1 MSTTVV
7 SGGGRSQEGTAW
19 LASRRYDRAMASVTR
34 SQAGVARKRRSESI
48 SRVLASV
55 EALLEE
61 GTLFTE
67 LPVLRIAE
75 ESGIARSTFYQ
86 YFPNK
91 SQLLIQVA
99 AVTSDTFLEAATA
112 WFSDAES
119 YRGGAATVEKVIGTM
134 LREYR
139 QHVAVMR
146 AVGELASYD
155 PEVAGFWFG
164 RINSFI
170 DLSATRV
177 QKWQHA
183 GAVREDLDPVETT
196 AALTWMV
203 GRAISQHVL
212 YPRDPLATDARLAK
226 SLAQVI
232 WRSLFD
238 SSIVSTPR

>member
-1 MSTTVV
+1 
-7 SGGGRSQEGTAW
+7 
-19 LASRRYDRAMASVTR
+19 MASVTR
-34 SQAGVARKRRSESI
+34 SQAGVVRKRRSESI

-55 EALLEE
+55 EALLAQ

-99 AVTSDTFLEAATA
+99 AVASDTFLEAATA
-112 WFSDAES
+112 WFSDTES
-119 YRGGAATVEKVIGTM
+119 YRGGAAAVERVIRTM
-134 LREYR
+134 LDEYR
-139 QHVAVMR
+139 RHVAVMR
-146 AVGELASYD
+146 AVGEVASYD

-164 RINSFI
+164 RINSFV
-170 DLSATRV
+170 DVAATHV
-177 QKWQHA
+177 QNWQRA
-183 GAVREDLDPVETT
+183 GVVRAELDSVETT

-203 GRAISQHVL
+203 ERAISQHVL
-212 YPRDPLATDARLAK
+212 NPRDVLATDARLEK

-238 SSIVSTPR
+238 AAITST

>member
-1 MSTTVV
+1 MP
-7 SGGGRSQEGTAW
+7 
-19 LASRRYDRAMASVTR
+19 SVTR
-34 SQAGVARKRRSESI
+34 SQAAVARQRRSEAI
-48 SRVLASV
+48 SRVLVAV
-55 EALLEE
+55 EALLQE
-61 GTLFTE
+61 GTRFTE

-99 AVTSDTFLEAATA
+99 GVASDTFLEAATA
-112 WFSDAES
+112 WFSGAES
-119 YRGGAATVEKVIGTM
+119 YRGGAAAVQEVIGAM

-146 AVGELASYD
+146 AVGEVASYD

-170 DLSATRV
+170 DLSAVHV
-177 QKWQHA
+177 QRWQGA
-183 GAVREDLDPVETT
+183 GVVREDLDPVETT

-203 GRAISQHVL
+203 ERAITQHVL
-212 YPRDPLATDARLAK
+212 YPRDPVATDARLAK

-238 SSIVSTPR
+238 SSTVATA

>member
-1 MSTTVV
+1 MP
-7 SGGGRSQEGTAW
+7 
-19 LASRRYDRAMASVTR
+19 SVTR
-34 SQAGVARKRRSESI
+34 SKAGVARKRRSESI

-75 ESGIARSTFYQ
+75 ESAIARSTFYQ

-99 AVTSDTFLEAATA
+99 AVASDTFLEAATG

-119 YRGGAATVEKVIGTM
+119 YRGSAAAVEQVIRTM

-146 AVGELASYD
+146 AVGEVASYD

-170 DLSATRV
+170 DLAATHV
-177 QKWQHA
+177 QNWQRA
-183 GAVREDLDPVETT
+183 GVVREDLDPVETT
-196 AALTWMV
+196 AAVTWMV
-203 GRAISQHVL
+203 ERSITQHVL
-212 YPRDPLATDARLAK
+212 YPRDALATDARLAK

-232 WRSLFD
+232 WRSFFD
-238 SSIVSTPR
+238 SSVSSP